1 MPADLPEEAQSER
14 KPFRIADDD
23 CADWAVKKIAEE
35 KAEFERIKNLGEQE
49 ISRIKERI
57 AQAERRYNQNT
68 EFLRQRLGE
77 FFDSV
82 PHKCTKTTE
91 KYRLL
96 SGTLTLKYGGIDAK
110 RDDTA
115 LVPFLR
121 ETGHEELV
129 KVKEEVAWGELKKLL
144 TFAGDTAIM
153 TDTGEVVPGLT
164 ITTKPDT
171 FNIDV

>member
-1 MPADLPEEAQSER
+1 
-14 KPFRIADDD
+14 
-23 CADWAVKKIAEE
+23 
-35 KAEFERIKNLGEQE
+35 
-49 ISRIKERI
+49 
-57 AQAERRYNQNT
+57 
-68 EFLRQRLGE
+68 
-77 FFDSV
+77 
-82 PHKCTKTTE
+82 E

-171 FNIDV
+171 FNVDV